1 MADQWTGMNQPAG
14 GQGMFPPQQPPAGPE
29 APPPVT
35 GPQPK
40 EDTPLEQPVIYYN
53 KLWRVAPLV
62 VKTQEQQDALDPNE
76 WTQDPGHLPVT
87 AAAGGQKPQYPK
99 LYFNVNVS
107 PRVINDAKEEASLS
121 TDWQEFSL
129 SEALLKSAWANL
141 QAKQA
146 AQAAKDAAKAQPG
159 GGQPPAQQYP
169 QYPQN
174 GYPQQS

>member
-40 EDTPLEQPVIYYN
+40 GETPLDKPEIYYN
-53 KLWRVAPLV
+53 KKWRVAPLV
-62 VKTQEQQDALDPNE
+62 VTTQEEKDALDPNE

-87 AAAGGQKPQYPK
+87 AASGQKPQYPK
-99 LYFNVNVS
+99 LFFNVNVS
-107 PRVINDAKEEASLS
+107 PRVINDAREEASLS

-129 SEALLKSAWANL
+129 SESLIKSAWANL

-146 AQAAKDAAKAQPG
+146 AQAAKDAAKQAAQPG
-159 GGQPPAQQYP
+159 GGQPQYP
-169 QYPQN
+169 QY
-174 GYPQQS
+174 GYPQQP